1 MSNRI
6 ALTNLGKYNEGN
18 LVFEW
23 LELPFTDEQFKK
35 ALEKIGIDGKRYEEY
50 FISDYETDIT
60 GLKIGEYENVE
71 ELNDLI
77 TEYERLDEEERNKI
91 AAIIESEEISLKEA
105 MDCLEDIEL
114 IPDVKND
121 YDLGYYWIEESG
133 CYDTKAMGNLARYI
147 DYESFGRDT
156 RIDEAG
162 DYTSYGYV
170 RKS

>member
-23 LELPFTDEQFKK
+23 LELPFTDQELEKT
-35 ALEKIGIDGKRYEEY
+35 LEKIGINEQCEEY
-50 FISDYETDIT
+50 FISDYETDIE
-60 GLKIGEYENVE
+60 GLKIGEYENIE

-77 TEYERLDEEERNKI
+77 TEYERLDEEEQNKI

-105 MDCLEDIEL
+105 MDSLDDIDL

-121 YDLGYYWIEESG
+121 EDLGYYWIDESG
-133 CYDTKAMGNLARYI
+133 CYDTKSLGVLANYI
-147 DYESFGRDT
+147 DYKSFGRDI
-156 RIDEAG
+156 RLDEGG

-170 RKS
+170 CRR

>member
-1 MSNRI
+1 MANRI

-23 LELPFTDEQFKK
+23 LDLPFTDEQFKK

-77 TEYERLDEEERNKI
+77 TQYESLCEYEQNKI
-91 AAIIESEEISLKEA
+91 SAIIESEGISLNEA
-105 MDCLEDIEL
+105 MECLDDIEL
-114 IPDVKND
+114 YQDVNSD
-121 YDLGYYWIEESG
+121 YDYGYYLIEESG
-133 CYDTKAMGNLARYI
+133 IYDTKALGVLSNYL

-156 RIDEAG
+156 RLEESG

-170 RKS
+170 CRR

>member
-23 LELPFTDEQFKK
+23 LELPFTDQELEKT
-35 ALEKIGIDGKRYEEY
+35 LEKIGINEQYEEY
-50 FISDYETDIT
+50 FISDYETDIE
-60 GLKIGEYENVE
+60 GLKFGEYENIE

-77 TEYERLDEEERNKI
+77 TEYERLDEEEQNKI

-121 YDLGYYWIEESG
+121 YDLGYYWVEESG
-133 CYDTKAMGNLARYI
+133 CYDTKSLGNLVNYI
-147 DYESFGRDT
+147 DYESFGKDIRL
-156 RIDEAG
+156 DEAG

-170 RKS
+170 CRK

>member
-23 LELPFTDEQFKK
+23 LELPFTDQELEKT
-35 ALEKIGIDGKRYEEY
+35 LEKIGINEQYEEY
-50 FISDYETDIT
+50 FISDYETDIE
-60 GLKIGEYENVE
+60 GLKIGEYENIE

-77 TEYERLDEEERNKI
+77 TEYERLDEEEQNKI

-105 MDCLEDIEL
+105 MDSLDDIDL

-121 YDLGYYWIEESG
+121 EDLGYYWIEESG

-147 DYESFGRDT
+147 DYESFGRDI
-156 RIDEAG
+156 RLDEGG

-170 RKS
+170 RKR

>member
-23 LELPFTDEQFKK
+23 LELPYTDQEFEKT
-35 ALEKIGIDGKRYEEY
+35 LDKIGINKQYEEY
-50 FISDYETDIT
+50 FISDYETDIE
-60 GLKIGEYENVE
+60 GLKIGEYENIE

-77 TEYERLDEEERNKI
+77 TEYERLDEEEQNKI

-105 MDCLEDIEL
+105 MDSLDDIEL
-114 IPDVKND
+114 IQDVKND

-156 RIDEAG
+156 RLDEGG

-170 RKS
+170 RKR